1 MVGRIPY
8 DNTERNLKDIPN
20 VLREDRTPIFGIIR
34 NGALITNR
42 DDIGSDKVVNLTD
55 MSKEGRLYLLIP
67 NGAGKYSPA
76 AVRVKHFN
84 NEEFNL
90 NDSSVSSTP
99 VGEDIKNA
107 ITKLSTATSQDDV
120 SAAMQ
125 DLAQDLYMQDI
136 MVTWFS
142 SKAGDGIV
150 ISKKVRKP
158 DGTYEKV
165 TINGKEQI
173 KEDKYD
179 VYFSTSS
186 KSAEIGGINFDATA
200 LEDLGDT
207 SALGTPKNPEDI
219 YNEILGHLVKF
230 NLPLQVSTGRINK
243 DKGKFNYRYI
253 NSGILTSNITEAS
266 VKSTWFTTDY
276 FDNEGNLHQAI
287 SPASVAPQ
295 PKRKV
300 ETPVGGTEGAIA
312 GTRIVPAFSE

>member
-1 MVGRIPY
+1 MIDPDYNENTIFIVDKRNNQVVGSLDESDYSVSRYEGLKGLEEKIRGEYANRQNKTGKFIATPVTKVSKVMVGRIPY
-8 DNTERNLKDIPN
+8 GNTERSLSEIPN
-20 VLREDRTPIFGIIR
+20 VSSTDRKPIFGIIK
-34 NGALITNR
+34 NGVLTTNGKIDDSLI
-42 DDIGSDKVVNLTD
+42 IKPVD
-55 MSKEGRLYLLIP
+55 MSQKEGRLYLLIP

-90 NDSSVSSTP
+90 NDSNVSSTP

-142 SKAGDGIV
+142 SRAGDGIV

-165 TINGKEQI
+165 IINGKEQI

-186 KSAEIGGINFDATA
+186 KSAEIGGINFDVTA
-200 LEDLGDT
+200 LEDLGD
-207 SALGTPKNPEDI
+207 
-219 YNEILGHLVKF
+219 IL
-230 NLPLQVSTGRINK
+230 
-243 DKGKFNYRYI
+243 
-253 NSGILTSNITEAS
+253 
-266 VKSTWFTTDY
+266 
-276 FDNEGNLHQAI
+276 
-287 SPASVAPQ
+287 
-295 PKRKV
+295 
-300 ETPVGGTEGAIA
+300 
-312 GTRIVPAFSE
+312 

>member
-1 MVGRIPY
+1 MIDPDYNENTIFIVDKRNNQVVGSLDESDYSVSRYEGLKGLEEKIRGEYANRQNKTGKFIATPVTKVSKVMVGRVPY
-8 DNTERNLKDIPN
+8 GNTERSLSEIPN
-20 VLREDRTPIFGIIR
+20 VSSTDRKPIFGIIK
-34 NGALITNR
+34 NGVLTTNGKIDDSLI
-42 DDIGSDKVVNLTD
+42 IKPVD
-55 MSKEGRLYLLIP
+55 MSQKEGRLYLLIP

-142 SKAGDGIV
+142 SRAGDGIV

-165 TINGKEQI
+165 IINGKEQI

-200 LEDLGDT
+200 LEDLGD
-207 SALGTPKNPEDI
+207 KCI
-219 YNEILGHLVKF
+219 
-230 NLPLQVSTGRINK
+230 
-243 DKGKFNYRYI
+243 RY
-253 NSGILTSNITEAS
+253 S
-266 VKSTWFTTDY
+266 
-276 FDNEGNLHQAI
+276 
-287 SPASVAPQ
+287 
-295 PKRKV
+295 
-300 ETPVGGTEGAIA
+300 
-312 GTRIVPAFSE
+312 